1 MKIVAPVAVPQVV
14 GFGVRVRI
22 SRKERTSVVGIVG
35 EDEAEPSA
43 GLIAWTAPLAR
54 ALDGARPGETV
65 ELEIGGRLETVTVLA
80 ITARDGE

>member
-1 MKIVAPVAVPQVV
+1 MKIVAPVAAPQVV
-14 GFGVRVRI
+14 RFGVRVRI
-22 SRKERTSVVGIVG
+22 RRKDQTSQVEIVG

-54 ALDGARPGETV
+54 ALDGARPGEAV
-65 ELEIGGRLETVTVLA
+65 ELEICDCSETVTVLA